1 MSADNKNLPHKF
13 SNADRATT
21 TFKLRASH
29 EIKVLEEI
37 RPRVYK
43 VRGIAESKL
52 TAKKLLENSNSL
64 RCAVKMCDGTF
75 HVVHSELQE
84 VLEKNRQSAKNGF
97 VNELLGIFPKEA
109 RSTRFLLFHPE
120 NSESAFLL
128 GDVETALKMLAGK

>member
-1 MSADNKNLPHKF
+1 
-13 SNADRATT
+13 
-21 TFKLRASH
+21 
-29 EIKVLEEI
+29 
-37 RPRVYK
+37 
-43 VRGIAESKL
+43 
-52 TAKKLLENSNSL
+52 
-64 RCAVKMCDGTF
+64 MCDGTF